1 MSAPRPPHDHEE
13 RGHDD
18 ATTPRRPVTGPSLR
32 ADVVTLAYDAHEV
45 VHDLTLDVPSGQI
58 TAVVGANGCGKST
71 LLRALARLMAPRAG
85 SVLLDGA
92 SIAGLRTKE
101 VALRLGILP
110 QSPVAPEGIVVEDLV
125 ARGRYPHQ
133 KLFRHWSHED
143 EAAVEAALD
152 VTQMSG
158 LRSRPLDDLSGGQRQ
173 RAWIAM
179 ALAQQTDILLLDE
192 PTTFLDLA
200 HQIEVL
206 DLLTDLVAAHAR
218 TVVMVLHDVNQA
230 CRYADH
236 IVAMRDGRIHAAGAP
251 ADVMDATLVQDVF
264 GIEARVIE
272 DPVTGTPLCLA
283 AAPRPRPT
291 DPALTRTLPDA
302 RMT

>member
-1 MSAPRPPHDHEE
+1 M
-13 RGHDD
+13 
-18 ATTPRRPVTGPSLR
+18 TGPLLR
-32 ADVVTLAYDAHEV
+32 ADAITLAYDEHEV
-45 VHDLTLDVPSGQI
+45 VRDLELDVPPGQI

-71 LLRALARLMAPRAG
+71 LLRALARLMRPRAG
-85 SVLLDGA
+85 NVLLDGA
-92 SIAGLRTKE
+92 SIAGLPTKG
-101 VALRLGILP
+101 VAQRLGILP
-110 QSPVAPEGIVVEDLV
+110 QSPVGPEGIVVEDLV

-133 KLFRHWSHED
+133 KLFRHWSHDD

-152 VTQMSG
+152 VTQMTE
-158 LRSRPLDDLSGGQRQ
+158 LRSRPLDGLSGGQRQ

-206 DLLTDLVAAHAR
+206 DLLADLVAGPGR
-218 TVVMVLHDVNQA
+218 TVVMVLHDINQA

-251 ADVMDATLVQDVF
+251 GDVVDATLVRDVF
-264 GIEARVIE
+264 GIEAHVIE
-272 DPVTGTPLCLA
+272 DPVTGTPLCLPTARGARSA
-283 AAPRPRPT
+283 ARRLPAPGQG
-291 DPALTRTLPDA
+291 DGL
-302 RMT
+302 